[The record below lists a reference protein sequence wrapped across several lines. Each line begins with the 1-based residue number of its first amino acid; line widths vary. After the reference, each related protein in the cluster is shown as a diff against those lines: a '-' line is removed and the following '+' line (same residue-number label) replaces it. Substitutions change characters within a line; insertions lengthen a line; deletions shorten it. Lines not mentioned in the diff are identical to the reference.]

1 MVSLLAVYAKEDYGG
16 SGLSRLEASVIFEAL
31 ATGCV
36 STTAYL
42 SIHKWDPLSLHHTII
57 LKKTTTTK
65 QTQGLQPAKRVIA
78 NFLCNL
84 TLLIAVNKLLCW
96 WSFLLT
102 VLLTWGPT
110 QKGLGEE
117 KAGEM
122 EGGGWGGGCHL
133 HGTFGQIECF
143 LTP

>member
-57 LKKTTTTK
+57 LKKQQQQSK
-65 QTQGLQPAKRVIA
+65 NKKGYNQPKESLPIFSA
-78 NFLCNL
+78 
-84 TLLIAVNKLLCW
+84 
-96 WSFLLT
+96 
-102 VLLTWGPT
+102 TW
-110 QKGLGEE
+110 
-117 KAGEM
+117 
-122 EGGGWGGGCHL
+122 H
-133 HGTFGQIECF
+133 F
-143 LTP
+143 